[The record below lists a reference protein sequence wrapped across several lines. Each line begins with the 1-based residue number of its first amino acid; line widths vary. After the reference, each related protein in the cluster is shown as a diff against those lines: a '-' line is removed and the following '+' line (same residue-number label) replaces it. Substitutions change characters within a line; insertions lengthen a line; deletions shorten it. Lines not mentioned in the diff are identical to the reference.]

1 MKSAI
6 IGVFIVLLFFVSAQA
21 FSFEDLEAEG
31 ISLKVGPT
39 DVTEEL
45 SLAWVEAALYPKMVA
60 RGQEV
65 FVEVRLASPVK
76 SVSLDLDTENGIL
89 PLYSEDNR
97 NWSRVLKVSPGAVA
111 GLHAARITIYGS
123 NGKMICRNLDYVIKE
138 DGVAEKN
145 IPLTVLNNVP
155 LFDNGQIV
163 SQLLPGVQVTALYKA
178 PFYRVKLDDGKE
190 GWVEASRVKEP
201 IDELYLLGLRAFQN
215 KNNSGAINYFKQVL
229 QFDPKHSQSHFYLAK
244 IYMKEGEID
253 LAAAQIK
260 QTLAQDP
267 ENAKALEMADIIA
280 RKNLAVKNYAKV
292 FELKPQLLIDKLNEK
307 VKEKVIIEAKAQ
319 KSTEE
324 AKIATALPP
333 PPAKQIQA
341 SQSILNES
349 VNTVKNS
356 KTNKGN
362 LISSAINSVLSMTRS
377 LGTRI
382 YEDGWKVAAASDGVR
397 VIYACRQ
404 ERLGKLEDENF
415 EWRIDQD
422 QRSVIPLNENARL
435 LMNRW

>member
-1 MKSAI
+1 
-6 IGVFIVLLFFVSAQA
+6 
-21 FSFEDLEAEG
+21 
-31 ISLKVGPT
+31 
-39 DVTEEL
+39 
-45 SLAWVEAALYPKMVA
+45 
-60 RGQEV
+60 
-65 FVEVRLASPVK
+65 
-76 SVSLDLDTENGIL
+76 
-89 PLYSEDNR
+89 
-97 NWSRVLKVSPGAVA
+97 
-111 GLHAARITIYGS
+111 
-123 NGKMICRNLDYVIKE
+123 MICRNLDYVIKE